1 MNARAPT
8 LDRVAPSLARAWS
21 RWSRRERALV
31 LVAAGIVVLGG
42 GWASVWQPMR
52 ADIERMERDRVR
64 TARVLSAAQAQA
76 DDLATLQRA
85 AAPVRATEPRA
96 AVERVLAERG
106 LRAGA
111 GALDTKEGRTRVTLD
126 AVRFTD
132 LVALLDAVG
141 RTDGLRLADA
151 TLATRVE
158 PGMVRAELV
167 FVR

>member
-1 MNARAPT
+1 MSASV
-8 LDRVAPSLARAWS
+8 LDRVAPPLARAWS
-21 RWSRRERALV
+21 RWSRRERFFV
-31 LVAAGIVVLGG
+31 LAAVGVVVFGG
-42 GWASVWQPMR
+42 GWAWCWQPMR

-64 TARVLSAAQAQA
+64 TARVLAAAQAQA

-85 AAPVRATEPRA
+85 AAPARPTEPRA
-96 AVERVLAERG
+96 ALERVLAERG

-132 LVALLDAVG
+132 LVAILDGIA
-141 RTDGLRLADA
+141 RTDGLRVVDA
-151 TLATRVE
+151 TLATRIE
-158 PGMVRAELV
+158 PGVVRAELV